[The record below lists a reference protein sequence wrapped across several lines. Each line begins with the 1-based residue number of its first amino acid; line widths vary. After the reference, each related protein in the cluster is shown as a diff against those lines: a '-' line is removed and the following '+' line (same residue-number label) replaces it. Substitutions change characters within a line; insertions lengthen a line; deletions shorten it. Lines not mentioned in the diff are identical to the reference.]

1 MKKDKIKINK
11 INIENNNFIIVSN
24 KNTVYTA
31 PIISG
36 SVMFKIYNENNKEV
50 DLSSIDENDIITM
63 YSNNINSIIKIRI
76 KNKYT
81 FNSDSSEE
89 SDKSFNIIF

>member
-11 INIENNNFIIVSN
+11 INIENDIFSIVSN
-24 KNTVYTA
+24 KNVIYTA
-31 PIISG
+31 PIIRG
-36 SVMFKIYNENNKEV
+36 SVMFKIYNENNNEV

-89 SDKSFNIIF
+89 SFNIIF

>member
-1 MKKDKIKINK
+1 MKKIKIKINK
-11 INIENNNFIIVSN
+11 INIENDNFIIVSN
-24 KNTVYTA
+24 NDVYTA

-50 DLSSIDENDIITM
+50 DLSSINENDIITM

-89 SDKSFNIIF
+89 SFNIIF

>member
-1 MKKDKIKINK
+1 MKKTKIKINK
-11 INIENNNFIIVSN
+11 INIENDNFIIVSN
-24 KNTVYTA
+24 NIVYSA

-76 KNKYT
+76 KNKYI

-89 SDKSFNIIF
+89 SFNIIF